1 MTYCVGV
8 LAEAGLVFAS
18 DRRTNAGV
26 DHVATVKKMFVFEQP
41 GDRLLVLLTAGNLA
55 ITQSVVS
62 LLEEACERDD
72 AGSLMSATSLFRAAQ
87 IVGAALR
94 QVHSDEA
101 AHLQEQGV
109 AFSAGLLLG
118 GQIKGEAPRLFQ
130 IYEAGNFIEASAE
143 MPFLQIGEAKYGKPI
158 LDRLIGK
165 TTSLPQAAKIVLL
178 SYLPTLVSN
187 VSVGLPIDLFSYERD
202 SLSIGQ
208 RWTLEERDPYFEAL
222 ETGWGEGL
230 ARVFADLPDPPK
242 LPEP

>member
-26 DHVATVKKMFVFEQP
+26 DHVATVKKMFLFEQP
-41 GDRLLVLLTAGNLA
+41 GERLLVLMTAGNLA

-62 LLEEACERDD
+62 LLQEDCDRGDEA
-72 AGSLMSATSLFRAAQ
+72 SLLNATSLFRAAQ
-87 IVGAALR
+87 IVGGALR

-109 AFSAGLLLG
+109 AFSAGMLLG

-158 LDRLIGK
+158 LDRLIDK
-165 TTSLPQAAKIVLL
+165 ATSLPQIAKIVLL

-187 VSVGLPIDLFSYERD
+187 VSVGLPIDLVTYERD
-202 SLSIGQ
+202 GLAVTR
-208 RWTLEERDPYFEAL
+208 RWTLAERDPYFEAF

-230 ARVFADLPDPPK
+230 GRVFADLPDPPSS
-242 LPEP
+242 